1 MIFNVPKPPRTD
13 EFYPRNKWYSLLF
26 DYLLK
31 VREINTTFSLK
42 RVATAVSRTTDDEII
57 VGTTA
62 TSITITLATAELKKG
77 RVYIIKD
84 EGGVASGGSNV
95 IVATQGSAT
104 IDGAATKTISTDFG
118 VLRLYSD
125 ETNWFSF

>member
-1 MIFNVPKPPRTD
+1 MIFNVPRPPRTN
-13 EFYPRNKWYSLLF
+13 EVFEVNKWFWLLF

-42 RVATAVSRTTDDEII
+42 RVSTAVSRTTNDEII

-62 TSITITLATAELKKG
+62 TSITITLATVETKKG

-95 IVATQGSAT
+95 VVATEGSET
-104 IDGAATKTISTDFG
+104 IDGASTKTISTNFG

-125 ETNWFSF
+125 GTNWFTF